1 MVRSR
6 VLNAE
11 EHVFEKVSDQKQG
24 SSQGT
29 SQESLV
35 DMFQEIMR
43 LLKSSNLRT
52 KNARYI

>member
-1 MVRSR
+1 M
-6 VLNAE
+6 NAE